1 MVVEA
6 LRRGVVRY
14 VVDWRIEGRVRDRGV
29 VIEAR
34 RGIVARRRWL
44 GAIVGGGAGG
54 CSSNCSWMG
63 LEETR
68 DGRRSSTRMV
78 CGNGDRPNGCEFE
91 VFGVEDF
98 ENFSGKHVCT
108 VCILV

>member
-1 MVVEA
+1 MPVFRAEAYLRSREGAFVSVPVVVGCVGGGVVVEA

-14 VVDWRIEGRVRDRGV
+14 VIDWRIEGRDRDRGV

-54 CSSNCSWMG
+54 CSSNCSWVE
-63 LEETR
+63 LERT
-68 DGRRSSTRMV
+68 S
-78 CGNGDRPNGCEFE
+78 N
-91 VFGVEDF
+91 
-98 ENFSGKHVCT
+98 
-108 VCILV
+108 